1 MKIFGKMLIILA
13 GSVILGAMLLF
24 FTFSLPNGAIRKNA
38 ENAGYVFAIE
48 SGYPYMDGKISK
60 GLDNHTDAMMILN
73 AFFEEEGATDMQR
86 AMGIWRPSYNEHG
99 CDIQLQLYLAG
110 EEGYTGISYAR
121 YWHGYLI
128 FLKPLMMMVDY
139 LSFRDIN
146 RIIQGSLILA
156 ISILLWKKLS
166 ILYVIPFL
174 STIFFMR
181 PDAVSFSMFYSSVYY
196 VALFS
201 TIGIILFHARLSKG
215 NNYFYFFFIV
225 GIITS
230 YLDLL
235 TYPVITLGI
244 PLCIWLCF
252 EKTYPCCKKIK
263 HIVINSI
270 GWGIGYAGMWIGK
283 WVIGSLL
290 LRENIIAI
298 AWEAVRFRTSTSVE
312 TGGDKI
318 SRWNAIV
325 RNFSVGF
332 EDIPILVIM
341 VIILLVL
348 LVGLLRIKRDLK
360 EFVRQSVPILLVGLI
375 PIVWYIVLGNH
386 SYVHSWFAYRT
397 LSISVFAVM
406 LIMTISPSTEE

>member
-1 MKIFGKMLIILA
+1 M
-13 GSVILGAMLLF
+13 
-24 FTFSLPNGAIRKNA
+24 
-38 ENAGYVFAIE
+38 
-48 SGYPYMDGKISK
+48 
-60 GLDNHTDAMMILN
+60 
-73 AFFEEEGATDMQR
+73 
-86 AMGIWRPSYNEHG
+86 
-99 CDIQLQLYLAG
+99 
-110 EEGYTGISYAR
+110 
-121 YWHGYLI
+121 
-128 FLKPLMMMVDY
+128 
-139 LSFRDIN
+139 
-146 RIIQGSLILA
+146 
-156 ISILLWKKLS
+156 
-166 ILYVIPFL
+166 
-174 STIFFMR
+174 
-181 PDAVSFSMFYSSVYY
+181 
-196 VALFS
+196 
-201 TIGIILFHARLSKG
+201 
-215 NNYFYFFFIV
+215 
-225 GIITS
+225 
-230 YLDLL
+230 
-235 TYPVITLGI
+235 
-244 PLCIWLCF
+244 
-252 EKTYPCCKKIK
+252 
-263 HIVINSI
+263 
-270 GWGIGYAGMWIGK
+270 
-283 WVIGSLL
+283 